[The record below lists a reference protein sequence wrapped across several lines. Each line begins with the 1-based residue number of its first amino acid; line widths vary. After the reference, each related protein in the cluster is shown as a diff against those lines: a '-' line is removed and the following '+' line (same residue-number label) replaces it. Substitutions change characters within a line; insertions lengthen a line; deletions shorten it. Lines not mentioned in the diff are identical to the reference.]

1 MHTIMEERNMVKKSD
16 KDVGGATDR
25 AFKTQ
30 TGDID
35 LKSLKPK
42 LPSRMDL
49 FRIKIEFNDSTTSF
63 NRNIAC
69 EFESSQEDV
78 KTLLN
83 YAHDFIEEQKKEKR
97 N

>member
-1 MHTIMEERNMVKKSD
+1 MEERNMVKQND
-16 KDVGGATDR
+16 KDVGGTT
-25 AFKTQ
+25 TQ

-83 YAHDFIEEQKKEKR
+83 YAHDFIEEQKREKR

>member
-49 FRIKIEFNDSTTSF
+49 LE
-63 NRNIAC
+63 
-69 EFESSQEDV
+69 
-78 KTLLN
+78 
-83 YAHDFIEEQKKEKR
+83 
-97 N
+97 